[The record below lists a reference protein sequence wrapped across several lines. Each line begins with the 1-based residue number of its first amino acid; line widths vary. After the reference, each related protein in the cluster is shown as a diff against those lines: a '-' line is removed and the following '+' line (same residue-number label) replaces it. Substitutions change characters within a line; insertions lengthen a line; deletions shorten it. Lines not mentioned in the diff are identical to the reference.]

1 MTNILKNNAF
11 HILGLDVTVSQ
22 KELLK
27 RSKEII
33 NRLKADEYPTYDFDI
48 GLFKDFRTEHSV
60 KEAMQKLQNTKKE
73 IKDYF
78 FWLQISDHHDEEAL
92 NFIKKM
98 DYQSAIDL
106 WGKVS
111 LENVGKAY
119 FYKKNLAILYCLLLH
134 GENNKDYL
142 KASLDVWKEVIN
154 SDKFWASFSKIYK
167 LHHEQTA
174 SQEIIDEFKDNA
186 VNYLSDIY
194 AELHHEHK
202 DTDYVSEFQ
211 NVFSRKGEKVEKT
224 ILNPVFQTINE
235 AVEGLEKMKVSAD
248 GILDKEESDNIKK
261 FVAVIQSELNKLIDL
276 GLYEDSQAKI
286 MRDRA
291 ANAIRSVV
299 LELHNEL
306 SERNKA
312 LKLLEVAIQMCGTE
326 SLKNKLHNEIAQIE
340 KNIEDDVNNSM
351 VEITGMFGGTVI
363 FKDNFVDYRG
373 KRIFYKDVKS
383 ISYHS
388 TQTTTSTSVLFIP
401 ISESTSHSYNFSIK
415 SADENISLSFSSKSE
430 EEIWMKLITLAKHY
444 IESLLV
450 ESMLLKIFDKGESV
464 NIGGVEFTKDGYY
477 KSKFFGGKEW
487 VMWSETIYIPK
498 YEAGQVILWKAEG
511 EVGRS
516 FMQIPM
522 ASPNAVILPDL
533 VTACANYV
541 LSLK

>member
-11 HILGLDVTVSQ
+11 HILGLDVTASQ

-33 NRLKADEYPTYDFDI
+33 NRLKVDEYPTYDFDI

-60 KEAMQKLQNTKKE
+60 KEAIQKLQNTKKE

-92 NFIKKM
+92 GFIKKM
-98 DYQSAIDL
+98 DYKSAIDL

-111 LENVGKAY
+111 SENVGKAY

-134 GENNKDYL
+134 GENSKDYL
-142 KASLDVWKEVIN
+142 RASLNIWKEVIN

-174 SQEIIDEFKDNA
+174 SQEIIDEFKDNV

-248 GILDKEESDNIKK
+248 GILDKEESDKIKK

-276 GLYEDSQAKI
+276 GLYEDSQTKI

-312 LKLLEVAIQMCGTE
+312 LKLLEVAIQVCGTE
-326 SLKNKLHNEIAQIE
+326 SLKSKLHNELEQIK
-340 KNIEDDVNNSM
+340 KNIEDDTNSS
-351 VEITGMFGGTVI
+351 VGIDIAGMFGGTII
-363 FKDNFVDYRG
+363 FKDNFLEYRG
-373 KRIFYKDVKS
+373 KRIFYKDVKTVT
-383 ISYHS
+383 YHS
-388 TQTTTSTSVLFIP
+388 TATTTSVYFIP
-401 ISESTSHSYNFSIK
+401 LGTSHSYNFSIT
-415 SADENISLSFSSKSE
+415 SENENISISFSSKFE
-430 EEIWMKLITLAKHY
+430 EETYLKLIGFSKA
-444 IESLLV
+444 LV
-450 ESMLLKIFDKGESV
+450 EPILVEKMILRIFDKGESL
-464 NIGGVEFTKDGYY
+464 NIGGIEFTKEGYY
-477 KSKFFGGKEW
+477 RSKFFGGKEW
-487 VMWSETIYIPK
+487 VMWSETIFIPEYK
-498 YEAGQVILWKAEG
+498 AGQVILWKAEG
-511 EVGRS
+511 DKGRS

-522 ASPNAVILPDL
+522 ASPNAVILPEL